1 MNEERES
8 FGEEG
13 EIIMKNTSTIFWR
26 ENKVELPSSLEQ
38 NQLDRRAAA
47 RLNLVSLPFPELLR
61 KSSGN

>member
-26 ENKVELPSSLEQ
+26 ENKVEYRVAWNRINSIIVR
-38 NQLDRRAAA
+38 QLD
-47 RLNLVSLPFPELLR
+47 
-61 KSSGN
+61 

>member
-26 ENKVELPSSLEQ
+26 ENKVESIGSSCG
-38 NQLDRRAAA
+38 
-47 RLNLVSLPFPELLR
+47 SST
-61 KSSGN
+61 KSS

>member
-1 MNEERES
+1 
-8 FGEEG
+8 
-13 EIIMKNTSTIFWR
+13 MKNTSTIFWR